1 VQHPARRVTAP
12 GSEVDVFGMGVVASA
27 GKVKVVG
34 CDSADR
40 LGRDGPTDGWVTLL
54 RVGGGLL
61 RTAFFELFVIVA
73 CFAFAF
79 SVSSSSSASST
90 SSSLFF
96 FSLILRAP
104 VSLACLY
111 LTYLKP
117 SIRNEKGVLT
127 SKPGANGT
135 FSIDGGSSCSSTPSS

>member
-1 VQHPARRVTAP
+1 MQHLACRVTVP
-12 GSEVDVFGMGVVASA
+12 GGGVDVLGMGVVASA
-27 GKVKVVG
+27 GEVKVVG
-34 CDSADR
+34 CDFADR

-61 RTAFFELFVIVA
+61 GTAFFELLAIVA
-73 CFAFAF
+73 CFAF

-117 SIRNEKGVLT
+117 SI
-127 SKPGANGT
+127 
-135 FSIDGGSSCSSTPSS
+135 